1 MLSQAIAGSP
11 IVVEGG
17 VTATA
22 GANEFDLGFDPNAD
36 PELALALRVSLE
48 EQRHRQEEEARRAK
62 QGVQETQSAPAT
74 AGGIMGLQ
82 IVRGYRRS
90 QGGGDLGDQSSPF
103 LKYRF

>member
-17 VTATA
+17 MAATG
-22 GANEFDLGFDPNAD
+22 GANEFDLGFDPNSD

-62 QGVQETQSAPAT
+62 QGSQETQSAPAT
-74 AGGIMGLQ
+74 AGGACQYQL
-82 IVRGYRRS
+82 
-90 QGGGDLGDQSSPF
+90 L
-103 LKYRF
+103 LKRYCEK